1 MNYLKLFFSGYYFRR
16 FLGRFFWPK
25 IVYLMVKAVGARCIF
40 MGRPILSETADSTII
55 IGNSV
60 TFVSNSFDTALGVRQ
75 PCILRTLRKGAIL
88 KIGNNTAASG
98 LVVCSEHSVIIGNS
112 CLFGANVTIFDTDF
126 HLIHSLN
133 RIRDD
138 HCRANTKP
146 VCIGDNVFV
155 GTGSI
160 ICKGVTIGNNSV
172 VGAGSVV
179 TKSFSQNSI
188 IGGNPAELLG
198 IIKPDNHSC

>member
-1 MNYLKLFFSGYYFRR
+1 MSYLRFFISGYYFRR

-25 IVYLMVKAVGARCIF
+25 IVSLIVTAVGKRCIF
-40 MGRPILSETADSTII
+40 MGRPILSESIDSTII
-55 IGNSV
+55 IGDSV

-75 PCILRTLRKGAIL
+75 PCILRTLRKGAIV

-98 LVVCSEHSVIIGNS
+98 LVVCSETSVSIGNS
-112 CLFGANVTIFDTDF
+112 CLLGANVTIFDTDF

-138 HCRANTKP
+138 HHLASTKP
-146 VCIGDNVFV
+146 VYIGDNVFV

-160 ICKGVTIGNNSV
+160 VCKGVTIGNNSV
-172 VGAGSVV
+172 IGAGSVV
-179 TKSFSQNSI
+179 TKSFAENSI
-188 IGGNPAELLG
+188 VGGNPAELLG
-198 IIKPDNHSC
+198 KVNHDTSSC